1 MPKVVDRSK
10 WVLLDHGQDQRGW
23 IERSGKILY
32 GGFRTRWRLPD
43 GSERDYRER
52 VALGGPSTG
61 VKAAERLLTQK
72 IAEFFQVNL
81 TAAGLPAKG
90 TLDTTFSWLLE
101 KVKEA
106 RSPDWKKN
114 TARVNEMYLQILG
127 AKLGHIP
134 IRDFGT
140 VEMQDFLDPGC
151 TNWLQAISRGPTS
164 SMS

>member
-114 TARVNEMYLQILG
+114 TPNSRRQAGAHSNPRLWDRGDAGLPPILAARTCCRQSLEILHP
-127 AKLGHIP
+127 ARADLP
-134 IRDFGT
+134 A
-140 VEMQDFLDPGC
+140 C
-151 TNWLQAISRGPTS
+151 GP
-164 SMS
+164 